1 MGFMKAMKA
10 ANNYW
15 AMVSCDSGVGYLGPE
30 NLVDNRAHKLV
41 ITIGTNTITFGK
53 TNVKSIDLICAT
65 SEWVKYAI
73 TLKNDKR
80 YIATFMALSLSEN
93 TGKNSGFLKSGT
105 TGTGKKVSIG
115 LLNFE
120 CWMSDIIY
128 REKTIQVPTA
138 NLITPLG
145 ESATVKKDETES
157 VVKNVKDSNESSAE
171 DKAQKESSDSSNKE
185 KTYLFALQM
194 IKTRSYDI
202 AYNAFLKIKGYKNV
216 DELIKEIED
225 KI

>member
-1 MGFMKAMKA
+1 
-10 ANNYW
+10 
-15 AMVSCDSGVGYLGPE
+15 
-30 NLVDNRAHKLV
+30 
-41 ITIGTNTITFGK
+41 
-53 TNVKSIDLICAT
+53 
-65 SEWVKYAI
+65 
-73 TLKNDKR
+73 
-80 YIATFMALSLSEN
+80 
-93 TGKNSGFLKSGT
+93 
-105 TGTGKKVSIG
+105 
-115 LLNFE
+115 
-120 CWMSDIIY
+120 MSDIIY

-138 NLITPLG
+138 NLITLLG